1 MHSYPHI
8 EGTRCKKDYKV
19 NKKKKLCVS
28 TKIPAPVDNPA
39 PKPAPN
45 PAPVPK
51 PVAVPSPVVDWYP
64 HVQGTRCKK
73 GYKVNKTLKRC
84 VSTKSPKPA
93 PAPAPAPKPV
103 PVPAPKPGQHAIPVN
118 ISFPGIKNADNSTT
132 LFPPTDSALLM
143 VPNKS
148 ASESREQLFRILTE
162 LFKQYSPYADKSLR
176 VQYNFVAS
184 PLKEDFEKK
193 RRYLGAGIF
202 TSAKDIPM
210 EAVTLGPNNRLYI
223 RVMAAVDA
231 FVPAP
236 PPVPVPVYVP
246 SPPPPG
252 PKPPEPIQQII
263 QIARTGNKCP
273 ATFSYNKTTKMCE
286 KCPDGTRKVRRT
298 CVLLPS
304 DDKDDVLGLVPAPP
318 IVLPKPPPANGE
330 SLVDF
335 LHRMEDT
342 GKKIQDPIYTNGRYM
357 VFIYIYLIKK
367 YAASCS
373 IFNDPFMLHGASAAI
388 NYNIKSKTLTSP
400 INLAQQMKEC
410 VLRGSELIFITLY
423 MFAPQGAHVNIL
435 IYRPFKKIIERYE
448 PHGQET
454 GWGNAVYSEY
464 DLNKQLKELFELRV
478 QPVMKEYTPVFR
490 TPYEVCPMNKNG
502 FQGIENLLPK
512 NKKEAGY
519 CQLWT
524 MFMMESILLN
534 PTLNTQAIIEECID
548 IGKNDAQYFKNLI
561 RGYTQQIAREIKLYL
576 KQINADIGTQEGNYA
591 LQHLNIE
598 DLVNE
603 TMAETKRQNKP
614 LPPLGVAPE
623 SLSLDDVKEL
633 EKKTSK
639 LNGTILRRYFN
650 FIQLKRITQFVTSGT
665 VKEEKERL
673 LKTMLSRAL
682 KWDTLMD
689 NIYNTYFTELSP
701 LQIRKQDFF
710 VRFKYYLPHLD
721 LSTVPTKNRM
731 ELMAEAKAK
740 YPNWHTYY
748 ETIQLIEKPVPV
760 FGVKDKEKVDADVK
774 KLKPKQVS
782 ELLYLL
788 EYTLPSKTF
797 TGPMFDKKTEKE
809 RVISLTKKL
818 KEQNLHVINLQHWMS
833 MF

>member
-28 TKIPAPVDNPA
+28 TKIPAP
-39 PKPAPN
+39 K

-51 PVAVPSPVVDWYP
+51 PVAVPSPVVNWYP

-84 VSTKSPKPA
+84 VSTKSPKPVPVPA
-93 PAPAPAPKPV
+93 PKPAPVPAPVPAPAPA

-118 ISFPGIKNADNSTT
+118 ISFPGIKNVDNSTT

-148 ASESREQLFRILTE
+148 ASKSREQLFRILTE
-162 LFKQYSPYADKSLR
+162 LFKQYSPYSADKSLR

-184 PLKEDFEKK
+184 TSKEDFEKK

-236 PPVPVPVYVP
+236 PLPVPVPVHVLP
-246 SPPPPG
+246 PPPPG

-273 ATFSYNKTTKMCE
+273 ATFHYEKSTKMCE
-286 KCPDGTRKVRRT
+286 KCPNGTRKVGRT

-304 DDKDDVLGLVPAPP
+304 DDDDEKANAP
-318 IVLPKPPPANGE
+318 IVMPKPPPVNGE
-330 SLVDF
+330 PLNDF
-335 LHRMEDT
+335 INRLEDV
-342 GKKIQDPIYTNGRYM
+342 GKKVKDPIYRNGRYM
-357 VFIYIYLIKK
+357 AFVYIYLIKK

-373 IFNDPFMLHGASAAI
+373 IFNDPFLLQQNSAAI
-388 NYNIKSKTLTSP
+388 NYNIDAKSLTFPSK
-400 INLAQQMKEC
+400 LAEQMREC

-423 MFAPQGAHVNIL
+423 MYAKKGAHVNLL
-435 IYRPFKKIIERYE
+435 IYRPFKKVVERYE

-454 GWGNAVYSEY
+454 GWGGNVYSEY
-464 DLNKQLKELFELRV
+464 DLNKQLKELFEQRV
-478 QPVMKEYTPVFR
+478 QPIMKEYTPVYR
-490 TPYEVCPMNKNG
+490 TPYEICPNKNG
-502 FQGIENLLPK
+502 FQGIENLLPP
-512 NKKEAGY
+512 NQKEAGF
-519 CQLWT
+519 CQMWT
-524 MFMMESILLN
+524 MFLMETILLN
-534 PTLNTQAIIEECID
+534 PTMNTQAIIEDCFK
-548 IGKNDAQYFKNLI
+548 IGKNDPTYFKNLI
-561 RGYTQQIAREIKLYL
+561 RGYLQQVAREIKLYL
-576 KQINADIGTQEGNYA
+576 TQIKADIGTEEGYQA
-591 LQHLNIE
+591 LAQLNIE
-598 DLVNE
+598 DLVNQ
-603 TMAETKRQNKP
+603 TMAETKKQNKP
-614 LPPLGVAPE
+614 LPPLGVAPN
-623 SLSLDDVKEL
+623 SLTLDDVKEL
-633 EKKTSK
+633 EKETKK
-639 LNGTILRRYFN
+639 LHANVLRRYFN
-650 FIQLKRITQFVTSGT
+650 FIHLNRITNAVATGT
-665 VKEEKERL
+665 TKEQKELL
-673 LKTMLSRAL
+673 LKTMLSRTI
-682 KWDTLMD
+682 KWSTLMD
-689 NIYNTYFTELSP
+689 NIYNTYFTELSA
-701 LQIRKQDFF
+701 LQIKKQDYFI
-710 VRFKYYLPHLD
+710 RFKYYPSPNVD
-721 LSTVPTKNRM
+721 LSTVPIKNRM
-731 ELMAEAKAK
+731 QLMTEAKAK

-748 ETIQLIEKPVPV
+748 EAITRAMEAPPVV
-760 FGVKDKEKVDADVK
+760 FGLKDKEKVDKDVK

-782 ELLYLL
+782 EFLYLL

-797 TGPMFDKKTEKE
+797 TGPMFDKKLENE

-818 KEQNLHVINLQHWMS
+818 KDKNLHVINLEHWMS